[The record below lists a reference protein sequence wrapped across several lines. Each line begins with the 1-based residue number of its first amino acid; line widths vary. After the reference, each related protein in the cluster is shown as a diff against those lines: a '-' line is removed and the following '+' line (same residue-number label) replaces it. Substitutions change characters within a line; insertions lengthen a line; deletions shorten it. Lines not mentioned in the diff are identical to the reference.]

1 MKKSVLT
8 KLRRNHLLLVG
19 ALDLHL
25 VRLQDG
31 DGLGGAAADDD
42 LWHNSIFKIIFGS
55 AQCAKVWNTE
65 ADFD

>member
-1 MKKSVLT
+1 MKIFYNFEK
-8 KLRRNHLLLVG
+8 NHLLPDG

-42 LWHNSIFKIIFGS
+42 LWHNSIFNIIFGS